1 MDAGH
6 HTAGCWR
13 EPRWP
18 HLAKRML
25 KHWIAESKVQLS
37 GFIEL
42 HLKMLDP
49 YVGFG
54 DAVTRIPKINSP
66 WGSGLK
72 TAILKRPR
80 SGAKRGPP
88 RHRAA
93 KWTEILGALQ
103 TTSPSCSRWRGGLVP
118 DHQLDDFTSNSNIDS
133 WNFIMEKF
141 QGNTPW
147 GTTNPNLSILNIL
160 KRWRFKNH

>member
-6 HTAGCWR
+6 RTAGCWR
-13 EPRWP
+13 EPRWL

-25 KHWIAESKVQLS
+25 KHWIVESRVQLS

-49 YVGFG
+49 YVGFA

-80 SGAKRGPP
+80 PGAKKGPP
-88 RHRAA
+88 RHWVA
-93 KWTEILGALQ
+93 KWTEILGLLP
-103 TTSPSCSRWRGGLVP
+103 TTSPSCSRWKGSPVP
-118 DHQLDDFTSNSNIDS
+118 DHQLDDITVSPEIDC
-133 WNFIMEKF
+133 WNFVIEKF
-141 QGNTPW
+141 QRNSPS
-147 GTTNPNLSILNIL
+147 GTTNPTPFNLLYSQILLAI
-160 KRWRFKNH
+160 